1 MTTITATNATSRP
14 SLLRVALE
22 LDAAVTAANAV
33 AYLAL
38 FALLDGWLG
47 VPAGL
52 LIGAGA
58 VLLAFAAFVGRLSTL
73 ANPPRGAVIA
83 VIAVNVVWAVDSFV
97 ALAVDAF
104 SPTLAGQIV
113 IAVQAAGVLGL
124 AALQAAGFR
133 RA

>member
-1 MTTITATNATSRP
+1 MSTIALTTPARP
-14 SLLRVALE
+14 GLLRVALR

-38 FALLDGWLG
+38 FSVLDGWLG
-47 VPAGL
+47 VPAAL

-58 VLLAFAAFVGRLSTL
+58 VLLAFAAFVGRLSTR
-73 ANPPRGAVIA
+73 AEPPRAAVIG
-83 VIAVNVVWAVDSFV
+83 VIAVNVVWAADSLL

-104 SPTLAGQIV
+104 SPTLAGQVV

-124 AALQAAGFR
+124 AALQTVALR

>member
-1 MTTITATNATSRP
+1 MSTIALTTPARP
-14 SLLRVALE
+14 GLLRVALR

-38 FALLDGWLG
+38 FSVLDGWLG
-47 VPAGL
+47 VPAAL

-58 VLLAFAAFVGRLSTL
+58 VLLAFATFVGRLSTR
-73 ANPPRGAVIA
+73 AEPPRAAVIG
-83 VIAVNVVWAVDSFV
+83 VIAVNVVWAADSLL

-104 SPTLAGQIV
+104 SPTLAGQVV

-124 AALQAAGFR
+124 AALQTVALR